1 MITRED
7 MEGFFRESMELDE
20 YQKRA
25 EKFAVYPDNFKVIY
39 PSLGLVGEAGE
50 VAEKVKKWLR
60 DGAIDKE
67 EVAKELGDVMW
78 YMAALAR
85 DLGYPLSDIAQ
96 MNLDKLTSRKKRGK
110 IRGSGDNR

>member
-78 YMAALAR
+78 YIAALAR